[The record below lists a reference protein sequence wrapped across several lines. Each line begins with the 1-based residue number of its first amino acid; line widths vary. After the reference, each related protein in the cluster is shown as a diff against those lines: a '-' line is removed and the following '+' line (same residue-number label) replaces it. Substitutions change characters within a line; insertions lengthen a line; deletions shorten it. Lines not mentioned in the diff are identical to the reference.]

1 MQGSAHREVFVGE
14 LVTEVVGGG
23 VVGGEVVVV
32 EVLGVVVVGLV
43 VLVPSLPLTSCIIA
57 LKISL
62 SPG

>member
-23 VVGGEVVVV
+23 VVGEGVVVV
-32 EVLGVVVVGLV
+32 EVLEVVVVGLV
-43 VLVPSLPLTSCIIA
+43 ALVSSLPLTSCIIA
-57 LKISL
+57 MKISL